1 MSKSLKLKDNN
12 YLDSS
17 SIMHHRKSLEDILN
31 IETISLYVNEDY
43 VYLSDLQYMCVK
55 IGKLVILNI
64 RTLAF
69 KQEIPNY
76 QEIIYGLPKPSEY
89 TIVYLYGGNG
99 ASGATM
105 RLGISDNGNSG
116 VIKTHWSPSPI
127 YGDSANNQYGGT
139 IIYKTNE

>member
-1 MSKSLKLKDNN
+1 MSRSIKFKNNN

-17 SIMHHRKSLEDILN
+17 SIIHNRELLSDILN
-31 IETISLYVNEDY
+31 IKTISLYVNEDY
-43 VYLSDLQYMCVK
+43 VYLGDLQYMCVK

-76 QEIIYGLPKPSEY
+76 QEIIYGLPRPSEY

-99 ASGATM
+99 ASGHTM
-105 RLGISDNGNSG
+105 RLGISDNGTSG
-116 VIKTHWSPSPI
+116 IIQTHWSPTPI